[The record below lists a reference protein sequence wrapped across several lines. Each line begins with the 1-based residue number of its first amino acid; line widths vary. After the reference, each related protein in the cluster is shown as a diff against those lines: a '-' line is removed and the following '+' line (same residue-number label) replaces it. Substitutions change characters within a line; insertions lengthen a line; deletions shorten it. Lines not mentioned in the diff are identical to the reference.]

1 MRQEGNPGLT
11 VTVLWAVLRTLGCRV
26 GSHHLLALGTSF
38 VTLRVAA
45 QACNPSTREVEAGGS
60 QVQNSLGYIGRFC
73 LRGRGRKNLVV
84 KKESVH

>member
-1 MRQEGNPGLT
+1 MRQEGSPGLT

-45 QACNPSTREVEAGGS
+45 QACNPST
-60 QVQNSLGYIGRFC
+60 
-73 LRGRGRKNLVV
+73 
-84 KKESVH
+84 

>member
-45 QACNPSTREVEAGGS
+45 QACNPSTREVEAGGLPAS
-60 QVQNSLGYIGRFC
+60 VKKMSSLGLGI
-73 LRGRGRKNLVV
+73 
-84 KKESVH
+84 